1 MSASPAPKPIRLP
14 TKLLTLLGAGNFIVG
29 MGAFVVVGVITPV
42 AAAFGISKADAGW
55 MLTVYALVYAFSS
68 PVLVAITG
76 AHDRQRILMAGLV
89 IFFCGSAVSALAPN
103 FPALLIG
110 RAIMAVG
117 GGLVTPVSASIAV
130 ALVPPESRGKA
141 LAIVFGGLTL
151 AQVFG
156 VPAGAWLGYAF
167 GWPSAFAAVCILT
180 IIGIVGVGFMVPAHI
195 IVPKTSLATLG
206 SILVTP
212 RLITAV
218 AFTAFFVAGL
228 YTVYTYLAPLL
239 EARLGLGRDGITA
252 ILLIFGL
259 GAVVGNSLGGLMTDR
274 FGPQKTMLVLC
285 VAQLILM
292 PMITFVPFTLYL
304 MAGVIAVWSIF
315 AWSFNVPQQ
324 IRLANLDGPRTP
336 VLLALNAAAIY
347 LGGSLG
353 SLVGGQVLLR
363 ANMDWLGLVGAAFAV
378 LAMITLIRAEKFR
391 TAVIS

>member
-1 MSASPAPKPIRLP
+1 MSQSPAPILARLP
-14 TKLLTLLGAGNFIVG
+14 TKLLALLGAGNFFVG

-42 AAAFGISKADAGW
+42 AAAFEISKADAGW
-55 MLTVYALVYAFSS
+55 MLTVYALVYAISS

-76 AHDRQRILMAGLV
+76 ALERQRILMSGLT

-103 FPALLIG
+103 FTVLLFG
-110 RAIMAVG
+110 RATMAVG
-117 GGLVTPVSASIAV
+117 GGLVTPVSAAIAV

-156 VPAGAWLGYAF
+156 VPTGAWLGYAF
-167 GWPSAFAAVCILT
+167 GWPSAFAAVCALT
-180 IIGIVGVGFMVPAHI
+180 IVGIVGVGLLVPVGI

-206 SILVTP
+206 AILATP

-218 AFTAFFVAGL
+218 AFTAFFVASL

-239 EARLGLGRDGITA
+239 EARLGLGRDGITTMF
-252 ILLIFGL
+252 LIFGM
-259 GAVVGNSLGGLMTDR
+259 GAVVGNSLGGFMTDR
-274 FGPQKTMLVLC
+274 FGPQKTLLVLC
-285 VAQLILM
+285 AVQLILM
-292 PMITFVPFTLYL
+292 PMITVVPFTLYL
-304 MAGVIAVWSIF
+304 MAGMIAVWSIF

-363 ANMDWLGLVGAAFAV
+363 ANMDWLGPVGAAFAV
-378 LAMITLIRAEKFR
+378 LAMITLLLARTFR
-391 TAVIS
+391 TGVIS